1 MAVRLIFLDGCWSRS
16 NSDKVHGP
24 FSQMVK
30 GQKIEASG
38 ASVLILNAEART
50 ITDMNRVIV
59 FIGYLSMHGSVFTT
73 MSQKLINRRKRQ

>member
-1 MAVRLIFLDGCWSRS
+1 
-16 NSDKVHGP
+16 
-24 FSQMVK
+24 MVK

-73 MSQKLINRRKRQ
+73 MSQKLINRRKR